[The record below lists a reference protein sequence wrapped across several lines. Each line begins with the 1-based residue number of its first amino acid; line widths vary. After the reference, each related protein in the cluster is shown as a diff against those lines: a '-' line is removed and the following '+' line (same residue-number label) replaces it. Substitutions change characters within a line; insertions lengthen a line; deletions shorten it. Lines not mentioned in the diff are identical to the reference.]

1 MASICSQIYS
11 HCQTFY
17 LLTKSSLRVWKQE
30 NIYVFSGITNRGLT
44 QGNLKNEKI
53 ASLFKLLVKCNDWRY
68 HLYAKQI
75 IFMFLTIPSFFFL
88 VEVSLP
94 VLRRR
99 AVFFWNNVSLKLLI
113 PVNLVPFY
121 ANTLY
126 EILYESPKISEKNE
140 SWSHNSVLS
149 KNSQEIHT
157 SLLDALLFMAFKR
170 ITKFTEPHSGIRKD
184 NI

>member
-1 MASICSQIYS
+1 MATICSQIYC

-30 NIYVFSGITNRGLT
+30 KIYVFSGITNRGLMR
-44 QGNLKNEKI
+44 GNLKNEKI
-53 ASLFKLLVKCNDWRY
+53 ASLFKLLVKCNNWRY
-68 HLYAKQI
+68 QLHAKRI
-75 IFMFLTIPSFFFL
+75 IFMFLTIPLFFFL

-94 VLRRR
+94 ALRRR
-99 AVFFWNNVSLKLLI
+99 AVFNVFFWNNVSLKLLI

-140 SWSHNSVLS
+140 SWSYNSVLI
-149 KNSQEIHT
+149 KNSQE
-157 SLLDALLFMAFKR
+157 SSYFSPGCFAF
-170 ITKFTEPHSGIRKD
+170 HGI
-184 NI
+184 